1 MGDGIAEGKGGLGER
16 VAQQQRGV
24 ATGGGQRGVV
34 GLVAPRPLAELVVDL
49 APELLLESGV
59 DERGGLGGR
68 GRCEGRLFP
77 ALHGYYY
84 YCCIE
89 DRHQSFDSLA
99 RDLDRL
105 SGQRIGQVVQ
115 HRGHWLLPLLDLL
128 RLCFALS
135 GLFMQFRAAGR
146 ILLLVGGLSLG
157 EPAVLLL
164 GGSHAAHQLINVSII
179 PNQ

>member
-34 GLVAPRPLAELVVDL
+34 GLVPPRPLAELVVDL

-89 DRHQSFDSLA
+89 EGINHLTVLRGIWIDSPGSVSGRSSSMEGIGSF
-99 RDLDRL
+99 R
-105 SGQRIGQVVQ
+105 
-115 HRGHWLLPLLDLL
+115 
-128 RLCFALS
+128 F
-135 GLFMQFRAAGR
+135 
-146 ILLLVGGLSLG
+146 
-157 EPAVLLL
+157 
-164 GGSHAAHQLINVSII
+164 SIY
-179 PNQ
+179 